1 MNSQQ
6 QKMAD
11 CNRKATELG
20 LVGEERRDYIKTCLK
35 KAFPP
40 AAKNEMP
47 TEADNTWASWMK
59 GGSNF
64 RRIQTGA
71 VVVSDKGQV
80 FKGSSESMGTMSNV
94 RKGLAEGAR
103 ELRKEGK
110 SRSDI
115 REFLASGKQT
125 ASNIIASRLQTPE
138 RIDLP
143 PAAPSLPNLGTLPP
157 QPISLKGTIN
167 SRGGRS
173 YTEEQKSHM
182 MRPSLMTSAQ
192 LDAAIQ
198 GSSNTNTNTAS
209 TGAAVPII
217 KKLDELVQR
226 DKVGEKTDKQLID
239 ILKAIAENTDP
250 KKFKELDKTGNLQ
263 GIAELAA
270 SASPEQ
276 AAVGTLD
283 AEYNEHREQKR
294 QQEMKEE
301 MFADKHPV
309 LNAVKQYSKIDPTVN
324 YVKGLYGLGKGAVQG
339 TKWLSKKIMGGDKTE
354 NSSMSSRIGKIL
366 NPSSSSLENNQ
377 TTNNTEN
384 ASTTVTLAQSSITE
398 LGNTL
403 LQNDKEILE
412 EEMDAK
418 READIEGGRKSP
430 DGTAIDKVDAPGKE
444 GKGGLFDKLQGVM
457 KMFSGGLGGIFSKVL
472 GFLKPMG
479 SLFSGLM
486 GAIPSIMSALG
497 PVLAVAGAGAA
508 GYAAGSWINEKLG
521 LSDKLSSMFT
531 PSSEKTLQ
539 KIESPKGSEEWVEG
553 QKEALGNIE
562 GYKVTQK
569 DAELLA
575 QKGVEVPKD
584 KIMTPAQNKPKTAD
598 EVYQQLD
605 DEFNKSQ
612 GIQNA
617 EVTPIPDS
625 KMSHMDQGI
634 TQTTNTSNELKEVKE
649 TQKMVA
655 AATIASSANR
665 SSNNNKTTVINGGG
679 DKSNRGHMPSKN
691 CDSSFQRFI
700 DSRMIWV
707 GG

>member
-47 TEADNTWASWMK
+47 VESDNTWASWMK

-157 QPISLKGTIN
+157 VSLKGTRKN
-167 SRGGRS
+167 TGGYS
-173 YTEEQKSHM
+173 YTEEQKSQM
-182 MRPSLMTSAQ
+182 MRPSKLQSEQ
-192 LDAAIQ
+192 LDAVIQ
-198 GSSNTNTNTAS
+198 GASNTNTAPEPSSTKP

-263 GIAELAA
+263 GIADLAA

-294 QQEMKEE
+294 Q
-301 MFADKHPV
+301 
-309 LNAVKQYSKIDPTVN
+309 
-324 YVKGLYGLGKGAVQG
+324 
-339 TKWLSKKIMGGDKTE
+339 
-354 NSSMSSRIGKIL
+354 
-366 NPSSSSLENNQ
+366 
-377 TTNNTEN
+377 
-384 ASTTVTLAQSSITE
+384 
-398 LGNTL
+398 
-403 LQNDKEILE
+403 
-412 EEMDAK
+412 
-418 READIEGGRKSP
+418 
-430 DGTAIDKVDAPGKE
+430 
-444 GKGGLFDKLQGVM
+444 
-457 KMFSGGLGGIFSKVL
+457 
-472 GFLKPMG
+472 
-479 SLFSGLM
+479 
-486 GAIPSIMSALG
+486 
-497 PVLAVAGAGAA
+497 
-508 GYAAGSWINEKLG
+508 
-521 LSDKLSSMFT
+521 
-531 PSSEKTLQ
+531 
-539 KIESPKGSEEWVEG
+539 
-553 QKEALGNIE
+553 
-562 GYKVTQK
+562 
-569 DAELLA
+569 
-575 QKGVEVPKD
+575 
-584 KIMTPAQNKPKTAD
+584 
-598 EVYQQLD
+598 
-605 DEFNKSQ
+605 
-612 GIQNA
+612 
-617 EVTPIPDS
+617 
-625 KMSHMDQGI
+625 
-634 TQTTNTSNELKEVKE
+634 
-649 TQKMVA
+649 
-655 AATIASSANR
+655 
-665 SSNNNKTTVINGGG
+665 
-679 DKSNRGHMPSKN
+679 
-691 CDSSFQRFI
+691 
-700 DSRMIWV
+700 
-707 GG
+707 